1 MKITE
6 DMVTV
11 FNQTLENLNC
21 SFRLKFENGTCGNGQ
36 CKIVSSN
43 DVFIKSS
50 IINLTEEFYKV
61 LEEFFSK
68 RGIELSY
75 NNDGSIFWSKDGWKD
90 IVENRILWEKDEK

>member
-21 SFRLKFENGTCGNGQ
+21 SFRLEFDNKTIGFGNPTCQ
-36 CKIVSSN
+36 IVPSN
-43 DVFIKSS
+43 NIFIESS
-50 IINLTEEFYKV
+50 IINVTKEFYKV
-61 LEEFFSK
+61 LEEFFTK

-90 IVENRILWEKDEK
+90 VVKNMQ

>member
-6 DMVTV
+6 DMVIV

-21 SFRLKFENGTCGNGQ
+21 SFRLKFESGMCRNGQ
-36 CKIVSSN
+36 CKIVPSN
-43 DVFIKSS
+43 DMFIQSS

-68 RGIELSY
+68 RDIELSY

-90 IVENRILWEKDEK
+90 IVENMQ

>member
-6 DMVTV
+6 DMVIV

-21 SFRLKFENGTCGNGQ
+21 SFRLKFESGMCGNGQ
-36 CKIVSSN
+36 C
-43 DVFIKSS
+43 
-50 IINLTEEFYKV
+50 NLTEEFYKV

-68 RGIELSY
+68 RDIELSY

-90 IVENRILWEKDEK
+90 IVENMQ

>member
-21 SFRLKFENGTCGNGQ
+21 SFRLKYESGMCGNGQ
-36 CKIVSSN
+36 CKITPSN
-43 DVFIKSS
+43 EMFIQSS
-50 IINLTEEFYKV
+50 IINLTEDFYRV
-61 LEEFFSK
+61 LENFFAK
-68 RGIELSY
+68 RDIELSY

-90 IVENRILWEKDEK
+90 IVENMQ

>member
-6 DMVTV
+6 DMVIV
-11 FNQTLENLNC
+11 FNQTLGNLNC
-21 SFRLKFENGTCGNGQ
+21 SFKLKYESGTCGNGQ
-36 CKIVSSN
+36 CKVVPSN
-43 DVFIKSS
+43 DMFIQSS

-75 NNDGSIFWSKDGWKD
+75 NNDGSIFWSKGGWKD
-90 IVENRILWEKDEK
+90 IVENVK

>member
-11 FNQTLENLNC
+11 FNQILENLSC
-21 SFRLKFENGTCGNGQ
+21 CFKLKFEGGMCGNGQ
-36 CKIVSSN
+36 CKIVPLN
-43 DVFIKSS
+43 DMFIKSS

-61 LEEFFSK
+61 LEDYFSK

-90 IVENRILWEKDEK
+90 VLENIH